1 MGVTSLGLTKKIL
14 FALIPG
20 LLLLIGLEVVQRIRY
35 FGFTDKVFYLNIANA
50 FSSPQR
56 AKPGP
61 NIYEFR
67 KVSYTDGFGGGYY
80 KGVPGRYLHRFRDHE
95 GKEKTVRYTINSR
108 GFRSG
113 EFSPVKG
120 KNVKRLIVI
129 GGSSTMGV
137 ESPDDDT
144 FPARLERELR
154 RRFPGRKYE
163 VINAGFVGYFSN
175 HLLSIVR
182 GELLSY
188 DPDVILMYASYND
201 TAHERHITQRPVR
214 SGWWG
219 VLYVAHFQLYR
230 RSLLYIT
237 AVEKFSL
244 WRTGNPVPSL
254 GIDDRYRKRFQENIL
269 DLIQVCRSNKVKLI
283 IILQPLALSEG
294 VAEFLR
300 GMSSDE
306 LAGLL
311 RSGKFGAQA
320 QALQSVRQ
328 KVLLAQLVEFAKTH
342 GLDVVNPLPLF
353 EENKARGRV
362 LFEDIVHLTPEGNA
376 LLADFIAGTDLF

>member
-1 MGVTSLGLTKKIL
+1 MVSGV
-14 FALIPG
+14 
-20 LLLLIGLEVVQRIRY
+20 
-35 FGFTDKVFYLNIANA
+35 D
-50 FSSPQR
+50 
-56 AKPGP
+56 
-61 NIYEFR
+61 
-67 KVSYTDGFGGGYY
+67 
-80 KGVPGRYLHRFRDHE
+80 LHRFRDHE

-137 ESPDDDT
+137 ESPDDHT
-144 FPARLERELR
+144 FPARLERRLR

-214 SGWWG
+214 SGWSG
-219 VLYVAHFQLYR
+219 VLYAVHFQLYR

-237 AVEKFSL
+237 AIEKFSL

-254 GIDDRYRKRFQENIL
+254 GFDDRYRKRFRENIR
-269 DLIQVCRSNKVKLI
+269 DLIRVCRSNKVKLI

-294 VAEFLR
+294 VAEFLS

-306 LAGLL
+306 LAGLI
-311 RSGKFGAQA
+311 RSGRFGTQA

-342 GLDVVNPLPLF
+342 GLAVVNPLPLF
-353 EENKARGRV
+353 
-362 LFEDIVHLTPEGNA
+362 T
-376 LLADFIAGTDLF
+376 